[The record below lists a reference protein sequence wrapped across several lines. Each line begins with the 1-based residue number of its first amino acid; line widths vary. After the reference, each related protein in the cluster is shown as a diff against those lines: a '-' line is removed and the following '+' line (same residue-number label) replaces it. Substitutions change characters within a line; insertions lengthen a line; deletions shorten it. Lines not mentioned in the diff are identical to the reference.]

1 MIITIGKP
9 CAITEKGGRSNNED
23 SIYPLPE
30 QVTLDQKLFMVCDGV
45 GGAEKGE
52 VASSLACESIQTFFS
67 TFLKDDPTPEFIH
80 KAVHYAEVCFDS
92 YVQEHPEAM
101 GMAATLTMA
110 YIASSGIVLAHIGDS
125 RIYHLRKGEILYQ
138 TEDHSLVNSLVKLG
152 KITPEEALTHPQRN
166 VIIRA
171 IQGTH
176 TPTEAD
182 IITLNDI
189 QPDDFLFLC
198 TDGVL
203 ERLKNEKIAEIF
215 NGRLSVPEIK
225 DALMEACDGKT
236 RDNFSFYIIPIQKVE
251 DSMGFKQNI
260 LSFLYSFI

>member
-1 MIITIGKP
+1 MDT
-9 CAITEKGGRSNNED
+9 
-23 SIYPLPE
+23 
-30 QVTLDQKLFMVCDGV
+30 
-45 GGAEKGE
+45 
-52 VASSLACESIQTFFS
+52 
-67 TFLKDDPTPEFIH
+67 H
-80 KAVHYAEVCFDS
+80 
-92 YVQEHPEAM
+92 
-101 GMAATLTMA
+101 
-110 YIASSGIVLAHIGDS
+110 
-125 RIYHLRKGEILYQ
+125 YHLRKGEILYQ

>member
-1 MIITIGKP
+1 
-9 CAITEKGGRSNNED
+9 
-23 SIYPLPE
+23 
-30 QVTLDQKLFMVCDGV
+30 
-45 GGAEKGE
+45 
-52 VASSLACESIQTFFS
+52 
-67 TFLKDDPTPEFIH
+67 
-80 KAVHYAEVCFDS
+80 
-92 YVQEHPEAM
+92 M
-101 GMAATLTMA
+101 GMATTLTMA

-189 QPDDFLFLC
+189 QPADFLFLC